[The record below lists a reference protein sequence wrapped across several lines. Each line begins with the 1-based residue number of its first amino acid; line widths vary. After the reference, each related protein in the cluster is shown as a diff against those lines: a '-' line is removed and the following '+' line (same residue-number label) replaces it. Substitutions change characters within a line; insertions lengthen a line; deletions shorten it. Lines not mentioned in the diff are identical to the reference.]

1 MIKKII
7 GIMVATSFC
16 FIMQAQQV
24 FTDVRVIAE
33 RSNMRSDRR
42 PIPVGYYDEQA
53 DQTFV
58 CWMST
63 DSHPVVKAYNH
74 ATDKWSETKIVA
86 HSPFV
91 DKHNYPGMLRGTDGR
106 IFLFYGCHNS
116 TLKMAVSPKPG
127 SIEGEW
133 KDCFIN
139 EAERASYPAPILT
152 KGGTFYVFYRD
163 TRQTNKYSDDRPYQF
178 VKSTDG
184 ENTWT
189 RQMVID
195 PFPCVTDN
203 MMEVYNGQVTY
214 QPAGNGQK
222 ERIHIAWTIC
232 GEKLGK
238 HAHATYG
245 RNVYYAYLDPSND
258 HMYNVEG
265 IDLGTTIDNEE
276 SDKYCQVLETPIP
289 ERGHSA
295 GLQVSVHYRDNSYP
309 VVHYQ
314 YPEENAAR
322 LSTWDAGEWKHL
334 TFEAKGEPRGIE
346 KLGPESFRIYA
357 TMGRGAI
364 TFVTNDGGRSVKKEA
379 EIVTPF
385 SLSRCYWIE
394 NARPKLKLLMFSNPL
409 PDAPKTLAT
418 ANRDVYVAG
427 INE

>member
-139 EAERASYPAPILT
+139 EAERASYPAPILI
-152 KGGTFYVFYRD
+152 KGGHFMCFIGIH
-163 TRQTNKYSDDRPYQF
+163 
-178 VKSTDG
+178 VKQINIRMTDL
-184 ENTWT
+184 
-189 RQMVID
+189 I
-195 PFPCVTDN
+195 
-203 MMEVYNGQVTY
+203 
-214 QPAGNGQK
+214 
-222 ERIHIAWTIC
+222 
-232 GEKLGK
+232 
-238 HAHATYG
+238 
-245 RNVYYAYLDPSND
+245 
-258 HMYNVEG
+258 
-265 IDLGTTIDNEE
+265 
-276 SDKYCQVLETPIP
+276 
-289 ERGHSA
+289 
-295 GLQVSVHYRDNSYP
+295 
-309 VVHYQ
+309 
-314 YPEENAAR
+314 
-322 LSTWDAGEWKHL
+322 
-334 TFEAKGEPRGIE
+334 
-346 KLGPESFRIYA
+346 
-357 TMGRGAI
+357 
-364 TFVTNDGGRSVKKEA
+364 
-379 EIVTPF
+379 
-385 SLSRCYWIE
+385 SL
-394 NARPKLKLLMFSNPL
+394 
-409 PDAPKTLAT
+409 
-418 ANRDVYVAG
+418 
-427 INE
+427 